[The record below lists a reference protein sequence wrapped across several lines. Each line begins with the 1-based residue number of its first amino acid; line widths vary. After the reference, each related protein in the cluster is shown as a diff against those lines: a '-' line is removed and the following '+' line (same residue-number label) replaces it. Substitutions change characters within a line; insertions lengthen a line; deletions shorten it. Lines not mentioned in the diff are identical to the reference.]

1 MASKGSLVQT
11 SIVVP
16 APTTVRGHSTKLYAT
31 PDGRSLAYG
40 AGRTAVL
47 RPLDGAADARL
58 FAHAQNVTV
67 VKPLSAYYAASGD
80 AGGNVKVWD
89 TTGNYSL
96 KLEAKPLAKINDVA
110 ADSEG
115 KRLIVVGEGRSGWGA
130 SFSLDTGSSIG
141 EISGHSKAV
150 NAVAMRP
157 GRPFRAVTGSDDFS
171 VCFLHGVPFKYA
183 LTSRRHARFVHSV
196 AYAPSGALFASAGS
210 DGHVFLY
217 DGTSG
222 EDKGAF
228 VDDTGAGAHDKTVFA
243 ASFAADGRT
252 VATSGADAVVKLWD
266 VETAKVAQR
275 WSFDEGDE
283 VASQQV
289 GNTFAGDALVSLSF
303 SGNLNILDARSPT
316 PVRTLLGHQNPVTAL
331 AVAAPGYDTF
341 LSGDSAGRVLATGA
355 DNGEVR
361 AVRGQGHKG
370 LVVDVVQSQEGAFV
384 SAGYDDAVKALS
396 KDEFGPASLPTP
408 SQPKALATAA
418 PFSPALLLA
427 TASSAS
433 LLSLSGASV
442 TPTADL
448 ALPASSASATVLA
461 AALSPSGAHAALAT
475 DDAQLH
481 IYTTGPGSGA
491 QPARSI
497 ALRANATALA
507 FAPPPHAGAE
517 GERVIAVGLQTG
529 KVPLYDFESGELVQ
543 SRWADIAARVTSL
556 AWSPAGR
563 RLAAGSLDES
573 VRVYDPQ
580 APGTILSLK
589 NLHRGGVNKVAWA
602 GEDTLVSAG
611 ADGAIRVL
619 EIKTA

>member
-31 PDGRSLAYG
+31 PDGRSIAYG

-47 RPLDGAADARL
+47 RPLESGAGEARL

-67 VKPLSAYYAASGD
+67 VRPLSAYYAASGD

-110 ADSEG
+110 ADGEG
-115 KRLIVVGEGRSGWGA
+115 KRLVVVGEGRSGWGA

-150 NAVAMRP
+150 NAIAMRP

-171 VCFLHGVPFKYA
+171 VCVLNGVPFKYA
-183 LTSRRHARFVHSV
+183 LTSRRHTRFVHSV

-210 DGHVFLY
+210 DGQVLLY

-222 EDKGAF
+222 EDKGAL
-228 VDDTGAGAHDKTVFA
+228 VDESAESAHAKTVFA
-243 ASFAADGRT
+243 ASFAQDGRT
-252 VATSGADAVVKLWD
+252 LATSAADGMVKLWD
-266 VETAKVAQR
+266 VESGKVVQR
-275 WSFDEGDE
+275 WGFDEGDE

-289 GNTFAGDALVSLSF
+289 GNTFAGDSLVSLSF
-303 SGNLNILDARSPT
+303 SGNLNVLDPRSAT

-331 AVAAPGYDTF
+331 AVAGPNYDTF

-355 DNGEVR
+355 ESAEVS
-361 AVRGQGHKG
+361 ALKGQGHKG
-370 LVVDVVQSQEGAFV
+370 LVVDVVQSQEGGGFV

-396 KDEFGPASLPTP
+396 KEEFSSASLPTA
-408 SQPKALATAA
+408 SQPKALASAA
-418 PFSPALLLA
+418 PSSPALLLA
-427 TASSAS
+427 TTSSAS
-433 LLSLSGASV
+433 LLSLSGTSLSS
-442 TPTADL
+442 TSDL
-448 ALPASSASATVLA
+448 PLPASSASATLLA
-461 AALSPSGAHAALAT
+461 AALSPSGTYAALST
-475 DDAQLH
+475 DDAKLH
-481 IYTTGPGSGA
+481 IFRSGA
-491 QPARSI
+491 HARSI
-497 ALRANATALA
+497 ELRANATALA
-507 FAPPPHAGAE
+507 FGRDDVE
-517 GERVIAVGLQTG
+517 ERTIAVGLQTG
-529 KVPLYDFESGELVQ
+529 KVPLYDYESGELVQ

-556 AWSPAGR
+556 AWSPAGT
-563 RLAAGSLDES
+563 RLAASSLDES
-573 VRVYDPQ
+573 VRVYDPRK
-580 APGTILSLK
+580 PGSILSLK

-602 GEDTLVSAG
+602 GEDKLVSAG

-619 EIKTA
+619 EVKSA